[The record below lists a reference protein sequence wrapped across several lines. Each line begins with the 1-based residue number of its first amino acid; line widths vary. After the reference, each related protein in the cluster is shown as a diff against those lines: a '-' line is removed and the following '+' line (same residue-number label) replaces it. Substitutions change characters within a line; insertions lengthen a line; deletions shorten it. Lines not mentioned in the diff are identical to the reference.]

1 MEKLKHL
8 FTKKARIQAAIQM
21 MDTDAQFDSEDGRRY
36 AQALVRLVLI
46 NMQIEEIEK
55 EAAHK

>member
-8 FTKKARIQAAIQM
+8 MARKAQLQTAMRMI
-21 MDTDAQFDSEDGRRY
+21 DTGAHFDSEEGRRY
-36 AQALVRLVLI
+36 AQGLVKLVLI

>member
-8 FTKKARIQAAIQM
+8 LAQKARLQAAIQL
-21 MDTDAQFDSEDGRRY
+21 MDTEARFDSEEGRRY
-36 AQALVRLVLI
+36 AQALVKLVLI
-46 NMQIEEIEK
+46 NMQMEEIEK

>member
-1 MEKLKHL
+1 MEKLNHL
-8 FTKKARIQAAIQM
+8 KARKAWLQTAMQM
-21 MDTDAQFDSEDGRRY
+21 MDTDAHFDSEDGRRY
-36 AQALVRLVLI
+36 AQALVNLVLI

>member
-8 FTKKARIQAAIQM
+8 LAQKALIKATMQM
-21 MDTDAQFDSEDGRRY
+21 MDIDSHFDSEEGRRY
-36 AQALVRLVLI
+36 ALALVRLVLI

>member
-8 FTKKARIQAAIQM
+8 LAQKAHLKATKQM
-21 MDTDAQFDSEDGRRY
+21 MDTDAHFNIEDGRRY

-46 NMQIEEIEK
+46 NIQIEEIEK

>member
-1 MEKLKHL
+1 MEKLRHL
-8 FTKKARIQAAIQM
+8 IAQKARLEVAMQM

-46 NMQIEEIEK
+46 QMQIEEIEK

>member
-8 FTKKARIQAAIQM
+8 LAQKSRLQATMQM
-21 MDTDAQFDSEDGRRY
+21 MDTNAQFYSEDGRRY
-36 AQALVRLVLI
+36 AHALVRLVLI

-55 EAAHK
+55 EAAH

>member
-8 FTKKARIQAAIQM
+8 LAQKAFIKATMQM
-21 MDTDAQFDSEDGRRY
+21 MDIDSHFDSEEGRRY

>member
-8 FTKKARIQAAIQM
+8 LTQKARLQATMQM
-21 MDTDAQFDSEDGRRY
+21 MDTDAQFYSEDGRRY
-36 AQALVRLVLI
+36 AQALIKLVLI

-55 EAAHK
+55 